1 MKPKH
6 IARFILTLIIG
17 AILFASLACKPS
29 YPTAKKRYDK
39 LTNWYPELIETDTII
54 VTDTILKETK
64 IRIPEY
70 RDSFIFLHDTFYET
84 KRIIVF
90 KRGNIFG
97 VNVKP
102 YDTVIHDTL
111 IIKVAV
117 PGRVVYRE
125 PEWQREIKSVL
136 GAIGGFVIGYILV
149 WAIYTIIRRS
159 IDFFR

>member
-90 KRGNIFG
+90 KRGNMFG

-111 IIKVAV
+111 IREVAV
-117 PGRVVYRE
+117 PGRVVYQWS
-125 PEWQREIKSVL
+125 EWKREIMSAL
-136 GAIGGFVIGYILV
+136 ANIGGFVIGYILV

>member
-17 AILFASLACKPS
+17 AIVFASLACKPS

-70 RDSFIFLHDTFYET
+70 KDSFIFLHDTFYET

-90 KRGNIFG
+90 KRGNLFG

-102 YDTVIHDTL
+102 FDTIIHDTL
-111 IIKVAV
+111 VREFAV
-117 PGRVVYRE
+117 PGKVVYRE
-125 PEWQREIKSVL
+125 PEWLKTAKDFFRS
-136 GAIGGFVIGYILV
+136 IGICFIALVISYLL
-149 WAIYTIIRRS
+149 YYIIRKS

>member
-90 KRGNIFG
+90 KRGNLFG

-102 YDTVIHDTL
+102 FDTIIHDTL
-111 IIKVAV
+111 VREFAV
-117 PGRVVYRE
+117 PGKVVYRE
-125 PEWQREIKSVL
+125 PEWLKTAKDFFR
-136 GAIGGFVIGYILV
+136 FVGLLFIGYFIGYLL
-149 WAIYTIIRRS
+149 YYIIRKS

>member
-17 AILFASLACKPS
+17 GIIFASLACKPS

-90 KRGNIFG
+90 KRGNMFG

-111 IIKVAV
+111 IREVAV
-117 PGRVVYRE
+117 PGKIVYRE

>member
-17 AILFASLACKPS
+17 AIIFASLACKPS
-29 YPTAKKRYDK
+29 YSTAKKRYDK

-70 RDSFIFLHDTFYET
+70 KDSFIFLHDTFYET

-111 IIKVAV
+111 IREVAV
-117 PGRVVYRE
+117 PGRVVYQW
-125 PEWQREIKSVL
+125 PEWKRELMSAL
-136 GAIGGFVIGYILV
+136 ANIGGFVIGYILV
-149 WAIYTIIRRS
+149 WTIYTIIRRS